1 MVAHQVRVKVTGVR
15 PDKNAGERELFTEE
29 TTSVLVIENGGVIR
43 LSAAVT
49 PGQLLFLVNEESKE
63 ELKREVVAQVKRKRT
78 YRPTDCYVELEFAEP
93 APRFW
98 GMEFSSATALL
109 PKSAQEAE
117 AAALVISAEATA
129 DEPGEPPSA
138 PTVEEVQAL
147 RREVEELRKQMLMP
161 TPAASEQ
168 APALVPAWE
177 ATPAPVVGDVPS
189 ADSNSNSGSNEAP
202 GVAFTAKSLPL
213 DYDPAATQSTAAKQ
227 VPRPSR
233 DFTMSLPK
241 AKGSRRARGS
251 FTPGFRA
258 GALRLALLTTALV
271 VTAAG
276 AAWYKNWIPWKSAAQ
291 KPFASVPASAVKA
304 KTSTLPGSQEAAKVR
319 SESSNTKATS
329 DAPVTSPSTPPRSE
343 ALPNTPAPV
352 EADATESD
360 ARPAASS
367 EPVAKPAARKTTPS
381 TTLAA
386 KRSTVRP
393 AAEAAAD
400 PVAPSAAEG
409 VIVPPKLIK
418 SVRAVASVD
427 AIRDFETGNVVIDA
441 VVGATGEVESTNVL
455 SGPPSLRDSAV
466 ETLKQYRYEPA
477 TQNGQPVPAHVTVT
491 IHFRFER

>member
-15 PDKNAGERELFTEE
+15 ADKNAGERELFTEE

-49 PGQLLFLVNEESKE
+49 PGQLLFLTNEESKE
-63 ELKREVVAQVKRKRT
+63 ESKREVVAQVKRKRT
-78 YRPTDCYVELEFAEP
+78 YRPTDCYVELEFAEL

-98 GMEFSSATALL
+98 CMEFSSATALL

-129 DEPGEPPSA
+129 DEPGEPPAA

-147 RREVEELRKQMLMP
+147 RREVEELRKQPLMR

-168 APALVPAWE
+168 APAIVPAWE
-177 ATPAPVVGDVPS
+177 ASPAPAVGNVPS
-189 ADSNSNSGSNEAP
+189 AESNSNSGSNEAP
-202 GVAFTAKSLPL
+202 GVAFTAKSLPI
-213 DYDPAATQSTAAKQ
+213 DYDPVPKQSLPPK
-227 VPRPSR
+227 PPR

-241 AKGSRRARGS
+241 AKRSRRARGS

-276 AAWYKNWIPWKSAAQ
+276 AAWYKNWIPWKSATI
-291 KPFASVPASAVKA
+291 KPLTSVPAGAVTA
-304 KTSTLPGSQEAAKVR
+304 KTPTLPASQEAAKVR
-319 SESSNTKATS
+319 SESSNTKAAS
-329 DAPVTSPSTPPRSE
+329 EAPVTSRGTPSQSA
-343 ALPNTPAPV
+343 ALPNTPAP
-352 EADATESD
+352 EAADATEAAAQPSASSESV
-360 ARPAASS
+360 ARPA
-367 EPVAKPAARKTTPS
+367 VKKTTPS

-386 KRSTVRP
+386 KRSTVLP
-393 AAEAAAD
+393 AAEAASD
-400 PVAPSAAEG
+400 SVAPSAAEG
-409 VIVPPKLIK
+409 VIVPPKLVK
-418 SVRAVASVD
+418 SVRAVASLD
-427 AIRDFETGNVVIDA
+427 ALRDFETGNVVIDA

-455 SGPPSLRDSAV
+455 TGPPSLRDSAV
-466 ETLKQYRYEPA
+466 QTLKQYRYEPA

-491 IHFRFER
+491 IHFRFEK